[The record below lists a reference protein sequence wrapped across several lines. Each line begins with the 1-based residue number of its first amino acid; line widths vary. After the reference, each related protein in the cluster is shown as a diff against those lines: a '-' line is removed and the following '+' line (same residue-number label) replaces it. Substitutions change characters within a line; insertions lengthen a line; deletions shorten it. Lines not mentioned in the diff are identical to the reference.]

1 VGLVWCIVQVVS
13 SRVASTAEPTTEPTT
28 EPRLESSKP
37 ALDPMSRVLALGI
50 GATVGLQAVINVV
63 VVTGMA
69 PTKGIALPLISRGGT
84 GWMMTALCLGMVIA
98 MDRRVARAE
107 AANDDLH
114 AGPSDVPSAPERA
127 DAFASTGGM
136 PEPAEP

>member
-1 VGLVWCIVQVVS
+1 
-13 SRVASTAEPTTEPTT
+13 
-28 EPRLESSKP
+28 
-37 ALDPMSRVLALGI
+37 VLALGI

-98 MDRRVARAE
+98 MDRRVARLETQGLDAAE
-107 AANDDLH
+107 PARPGDGARLGEPFD
-114 AGPSDVPSAPERA
+114 
-127 DAFASTGGM
+127 GGGSL

>member
-1 VGLVWCIVQVVS
+1 VLLLYVGLVWCIVQVVS
-13 SRVASTAEPTTEPTT
+13 SRVASDAGADRPV
-28 EPRLESSKP
+28 
-37 ALDPMSRVLALGI
+37 LDPMSRVLALGI

-98 MDRRVARAE
+98 MDRRVARSE
-107 AANDDLH
+107 TQN
-114 AGPSDVPSAPERA
+114 AGGAMPIDGSSPETGGPEV
-127 DAFASTGGM
+127 SVSGGM